1 MLRLSSTAST
11 RGRVNPRSLQCAAL
25 NKTRGW
31 RFQHH
36 QHPDVW
42 EYLYSSNIINMLMF
56 GNYSY
61 GSYSE
66 KDPFTRIPSLAP
78 KQPFTSCCLC
88 SWVTCAAPSTSRVR
102 EVRNSGCPCSL
113 LAMTMAWCCVTMAFL
128 VSWTAEYAEWGW
140 VSQSRTLDTT
150 WPERRKV
157 WKGSFFRK
165 ASKLENSVFFF
176 EEKPTWP
183 PPSGLTRVNYPKE
196 QSSECP
202 VLSSKNWARSTCFFC
217 DQNKTFYKFM

>member
-1 MLRLSSTAST
+1 ML
-11 RGRVNPRSLQCAAL
+11 
-25 NKTRGW
+25 
-31 RFQHH
+31 
-36 QHPDVW
+36 
-42 EYLYSSNIINMLMF
+42 
-56 GNYSY
+56 GNCSY

-128 VSWTAEYAEWGW
+128 VSWLGM
-140 VSQSRTLDTT
+140 SFSRTGRTS
-150 WPERRKV
+150 R
-157 WKGSFFRK
+157 
-165 ASKLENSVFFF
+165 
-176 EEKPTWP
+176 KPTWP

-217 DQNKTFYKFM
+217 DQNKTFYRFM